1 MGKAI
6 SILGTI
12 LFVILQIICVFMS
25 FILLIATFSLTKTLM
40 ALGLWYVVVGL
51 FICSILGI
59 FNGFVTI
66 GLFLTRKDD

>member
-40 ALGLWYVVVGL
+40 ALSLWYVVVGL

-66 GLFLTRKDD
+66 GLFLTRKDG

>member
-12 LFVILQIICVFMS
+12 LFVILQIICIFMS

>member
-66 GLFLTRKDD
+66 GLFLTRKDG

>member
-12 LFVILQIICVFMS
+12 LFIILQIICVFMS
-25 FILLIATFSLTKTLM
+25 FVLLIATFSLTKTLM

>member
-1 MGKAI
+1 MGKAV

>member
-40 ALGLWYVVVGL
+40 ALGLWYVIVGL

>member
-25 FILLIATFSLTKTLM
+25 FVLLIATFSLTKTLM

>member
-66 GLFLTRKDD
+66 GLFLTRKDN

>member
-6 SILGTI
+6 SVLGTI
-12 LFVILQIICVFMS
+12 LFILLEIICVFMS
-25 FILLIATFSLTKTLM
+25 FIMLIASFSLTKTLM

>member
-6 SILGTI
+6 SVLGTI
-12 LFVILQIICVFMS
+12 LFILLEIICVFMS
-25 FILLIATFSLTKTLM
+25 FIMLIASFSLTKTLM

-66 GLFLTRKDD
+66 GLFLTRKDG